1 MATRFLSFDGQ
12 YAFLGKSSG
21 DMRHRI
27 LLGLSA
33 VYLVAADLIW
43 FARDTRPPFWD
54 MACHESLALQ
64 VLNTFTMVGF
74 LGVLRM
80 LPGITGYYPPFYHSV
95 VALFLG
101 VFGKSV
107 DAARWANIPAIL
119 LLLLATYGIGRTV
132 LSRTSAAAAA
142 VLANFYPLLLW
153 LSRETMIEYW
163 LTSLVAVA
171 MWLLVTT
178 EFKDRKWAV
187 LIGVVCGLGM
197 LTKWTFGFF
206 ILAPFLWIA
215 RKNLK
220 NAALSASVGAVI
232 SLYWYIPEIS
242 ELRRFLQINNAGG
255 IGKGDPN
262 RLSFLSLVFYV
273 RALEGYQI
281 FFVLF
286 LLFIAGAVILRK
298 RFQSGWIPILLWLVC
313 GWLSLMIFRNKDPR
327 YSVPL
332 LPAVALISANVF
344 ERSRAALALTLPFL
358 AFQHYLVSFGI
369 PRLPEKIVLRDGVH
383 GVLSYDWNLYSQDY
397 FGLWGP
403 PAREDWKIQHVLDT
417 IVSSDGRQLRLGIV
431 PNIARFDPVAFE
443 LYIALQNRPVTINR
457 LWHFDAQAV
466 SNNDFI
472 LVSEATESSSDFD
485 KVLNPE
491 RGPITEYVLKRP
503 DTFRIV
509 ERFALPN
516 GLVIRLYKVAL

>member
-1 MATRFLSFDGQ
+1 
-12 YAFLGKSSG
+12 
-21 DMRHRI
+21 MRHRI
-27 LLGLSA
+27 LLAVSA

-64 VLNTFTMVGF
+64 VLNTFGMFGLF
-74 LGVLRM
+74 GVLRM

-95 VALFLG
+95 VAVFFG

-107 DAARWANIPAIL
+107 DVARWANIPAIL
-119 LLLLATYGIGRTV
+119 LLLFATYGIGRTV

-142 VLANFYPLLLW
+142 VLANMYPLMLW
-153 LSRETMIEYW
+153 LSHETMIDYW

-178 EFKDRKWAV
+178 EFNEWEWAV
-187 LIGVVCGLGM
+187 LIGVICGFGM

-206 ILAPFLWIA
+206 IAAPFLWTA
-215 RKNLK
+215 RKNPK
-220 NAALSASVGAVI
+220 NAALSTAIGAAI
-232 SLYWYIPEIS
+232 SLYWYIPEIP
-242 ELRRFLQINNAGG
+242 ELRRFLQINNAGA
-255 IGKGDPN
+255 IGEGDPI
-262 RLSFLSLVFYV
+262 RLSFQSLVFYV
-273 RALEGYQI
+273 RALEGYQV

-286 LLFIAGAVILRK
+286 VLFIAGAVLLRK

-344 ERSRAALALTLPFL
+344 ERSRLALAVTLPFL

-369 PRLPEKIVLRDGVH
+369 PKLPEKIVLMNGVH
-383 GVLSYDWNLYSQDY
+383 GPLSYDWNLYTQDY
-397 FGLWGP
+397 FGLWGR

-417 IVSSDGRQLRLGIV
+417 IGPTNGRQLRLGIV

-443 LYIALQNRPVTINR
+443 LYVALQSRPVTINR
-457 LWHFDAQAV
+457 LWHFSEQALN
-466 SNNDFI
+466 NNDFVLI
-472 LVSEATESSSDFD
+472 SEATESSGALDE
-485 KVLNPE
+485 VLNPE
-491 RGPITEYVLKRP
+491 RAPITDYILKRP

-516 GLVIRLYKVAL
+516 GVVIRLYKVAL

>member
-1 MATRFLSFDGQ
+1 LKEDQSHGV
-12 YAFLGKSSG
+12 
-21 DMRHRI
+21 MRHRI
-27 LLGLSA
+27 LLAVSA
-33 VYLVAADLIW
+33 VYLVVADLIW

-64 VLNTFTMVGF
+64 VLDTFSMFGLV
-74 LGVLRM
+74 GVLRM

-95 VALFLG
+95 VALFFDL
-101 VFGKSV
+101 FGKSV
-107 DAARWANIPAIL
+107 VVARWANLPAII

-142 VLANFYPLLLW
+142 VLANFYPLMLW

-178 EFKDRKWAV
+178 EFKDRKWAI
-187 LIGVVCGLGM
+187 LIGIVCGLGM

-206 ILAPFLWIA
+206 IAVPFLWIA

-220 NAALSASVGAVI
+220 NAALSVSVGAAI

-242 ELRRFLQINNAGG
+242 ELRRFLQINNAGAV
-255 IGKGDPN
+255 GKGDPN
-262 RLSFLSLVFYV
+262 RLSFQSLVFYL
-273 RALEGYQI
+273 RALEGYQV

-298 RFQSGWIPILLWLVC
+298 RFHSGWTPILLWLVC
-313 GWLSLMIFRNKDPR
+313 GWLSLMIFQNKDPR

-369 PRLPEKIVLRDGVH
+369 PKLPEKIVLMDGVH
-383 GVLSYDWNLYSQDY
+383 GVLSYDWNLYTQDY
-397 FGLWGP
+397 FGLWGR
-403 PAREDWKIQHVLDT
+403 PAREDWKIQHVLDA
-417 IVSSDGRQLRLGIV
+417 IASPGGRQLRLGIV

-443 LYIALQNRPVTINR
+443 FYIALQNRRVTINR
-457 LWHFDAQAV
+457 LWHFDARAV

-472 LVSEATESSSDFD
+472 LVSETAESSAVLDE
-485 KVLNPE
+485 VLNPE
-491 RGPITEYVLKRP
+491 RGSITEYVLKRP
-503 DTFRIV
+503 DTFQIV

-516 GLVIRLYKVAL
+516 GVMIRLYKVAL